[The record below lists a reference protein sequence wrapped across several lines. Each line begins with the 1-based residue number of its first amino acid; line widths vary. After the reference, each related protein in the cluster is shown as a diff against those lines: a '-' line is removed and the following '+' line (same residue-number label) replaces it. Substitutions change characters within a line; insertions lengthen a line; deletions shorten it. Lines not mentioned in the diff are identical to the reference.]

1 MGGDNMPGR
10 KEHYAQNRANNQ
22 DDSAVEFW
30 SAKKCWNLAR
40 KYALERQPIAYS
52 LPMTTPPTPAS
63 AHQHN
68 SDLSTRRSHLLVKAL
83 IMLCIASSQ
92 AVAQNEAALEV
103 VNGDFSDLSGMTGP
117 DPHGWYRGMPAGWQA
132 QSRNVE
138 DEGNYAVNAYDG
150 ATKPVCNVCQLGFL
164 KQQVGVVNEM
174 SDVVLEFDVSEPWG
188 KGSVMGVGILGNGE
202 QPLAVKELEP
212 GPGQQLVAH
221 NVPAGTTIT
230 VQFWAV
236 SSTPALD
243 NVAVS
248 LRAPTTEP

>member
-1 MGGDNMPGR
+1 MPGR

-22 DDSAVEFW
+22 DDSAGEFW

-52 LPMTTPPTPAS
+52 LPMTTPPPPAS

-68 SDLSTRRSHLLVKAL
+68 SDLSARRSHLLVKAL
-83 IMLCIASSQ
+83 IVLCIASSQ

-138 DEGNYAVNAYDG
+138 DEGNCAVNAYDG
-150 ATKPVCNVCQLGFL
+150 ATKPVCNVSQLGFL

-248 LRAPTTEP
+248 LRAPTTDP